1 MRGSNKYEEQAED
14 LLNNEEND
22 LKNNKVVQ

>member
-1 MRGSNKYEEQAED
+1 MRGGDKYEEQAED

-22 LKNNKVVQ
+22 LKNNKVV